1 MTSGTTWLVV
11 ADAARAR
18 IFRVEDRGS
27 KLVPASNHQ
36 LVHASLA
43 DKELVSDKPGRT
55 FDRFGQGRH
64 AKEPP
69 SDPAEVEARRFAKE
83 VVETLDAE
91 RKKDALGH
99 VILVAPP
106 GFLGDLRAEMREPLS
121 RIVAAQV
128 NKDLS
133 KLTPAE
139 LIEHLGDTLST

>member
-18 IFRVEDRGS
+18 IFRVEDLGS

-43 DKELVSDKPGRT
+43 DKELVCDKPGRT

-69 SDPAEVEARRFAKE
+69 SDPADIEARRFARE

-91 RKKDALGH
+91 RKKGALSH

-139 LIEHLGDTLST
+139 LIEHLGETLSI